1 MERSKIT
8 KTIDNLGRVL
18 IPKDVRKQIGIESD
32 DELEMYVENE
42 RIILEKKTKRCIAC
56 SSEKMLIDIGR
67 NRYLCG
73 KCKSEIQQIEN
84 N

>member
-32 DELEMYVENE
+32 EELEMYVENK
-42 RIILEKKTKRCIAC
+42 RIILEKKAKSCIAC

-67 NRYLCG
+67 NQYLCG
-73 KCKSEIQQIEN
+73 ECKNKIQQIEN
-84 N
+84 D